1 MCEEQFFQVSKYNFF
16 NRRCQM
22 KLVKPVCVILLL
34 SLFPTAA
41 LAEGTIRITNGEWSP
56 YLSEK
61 LKYYG
66 VASRIVTEAFSLEG
80 IKAEYGF
87 FPWKR
92 ALLLAQKGKWDGSVV
107 WSYTED
113 RAKDFYYSDPVV
125 KCKWVFFYLKT
136 TSFDWKV
143 IDDLR
148 GFRIGG
154 TLGYKY
160 NPDFEAAEEAGRIK
174 VYRVPKDEQN
184 FEKLIKGRID
194 IFLQDI
200 DVGYEMLNN
209 LFPEEKV
216 RLFTHH
222 PKPIKD
228 TGFHLLLSKQVEKN
242 KEMLTLFDRGLKR
255 LKESGK
261 IEQYLK
267 ESRIGKYKK

>member
-1 MCEEQFFQVSKYNFF
+1 
-16 NRRCQM
+16 M
-22 KLVKPVCVILLL
+22 KFVKPICVILFLG
-34 SLFPTAA
+34 LFPTAA
-41 LAEGTIRITNGEWSP
+41 LAGETIRITNGEWSP

-66 VASRIVTEAFSLEG
+66 VASRIVTEAFELEG
-80 IKAEYGF
+80 TSVEYGF

-92 ALLLAQKGKWDGSVV
+92 ALLLAQKGKWDGTVI
-107 WSYTED
+107 WSHTKD

-160 NPDFEAAEEAGRIK
+160 NPDFEAAEEAGRIT
-174 VYRVPKDEQN
+174 VDRVPKDEQN

-194 IFLQDI
+194 IFVQDI

-209 LFPEEKV
+209 LFPKEKV
-216 RLFTHH
+216 CMFTHH

-228 TGFHLLLSKQVEKN
+228 TDFHLLLSKKAEKN
-242 KEMLTLFDRGLKR
+242 REMLTLFNKGLR
-255 LKESGK
+255 QLRESGK

-267 ESRIGKYKK
+267 ESRIGEYKK